1 MATDYSNGWIKFDE
15 DGYSNL
21 FEMDKM
27 ITTNVDVDKLKEFA
41 LFKPKTKLSEIDG
54 VLRRDDARVLIP
66 EVLNEQIQTKV
77 QEARVGREL
86 VQTVSLAGDSMAWL
100 EETGFEAEQVP
111 EGAEVPIKHATWE
124 KFYINVVKIGVRP
137 VITREMIEDAHWDV
151 VRRNLD
157 QAALAMARYEDWMI
171 MNALNAGVPNNAA
184 ITDGVGGIGTVVGSH
199 RINMGSGGAGDS
211 LTWRSI
217 AKALTVMRL
226 ENYTPDVMLI
236 HPVQMYDL
244 LTMEGDF
251 IGATEKA
258 YLTLPERVTSAM
270 SNGTIGSIG
279 GMRVVVSANQPAG
292 QVLMFD
298 SSVYGVLAERRP
310 VSMDKYNDVVR
321 QMEGIV
327 LTQRLMPA
335 AIRRDAAVMLTGGKT
350 TIVT

>member
-1 MATDYSNGWIKFDE
+1 MTVDYSDGWIKFDE

-21 FEMDKM
+21 FDIDRM
-27 ITTNVDVDKLKEFA
+27 ITTNVNVNKLKEFA
-41 LFKPKTKLSEIDG
+41 LFKPKTKLTELDG
-54 VLRRDDARVLIP
+54 VLKRDDARVLIP

-86 VQTVSLAGDSMAWL
+86 VQTVSMSSDSMAWM
-100 EETGFEAEQVP
+100 EETGFEAEIVP

-124 KFYINVVKIGVRP
+124 KFYINVVKTGVRP

-157 QAALAMARYEDWMI
+157 QAALAMARIEDWMI
-171 MNALNAGVPNNAA
+171 MDALNAGVPNGSA
-184 ITDGVGGIGTVVGSH
+184 IALGVGGIGTKVANH
-199 RINMGSGGAGDS
+199 RIQMGAAGVGDS

-270 SNGTIGSIG
+270 TNGTIGSIG
-279 GMRVVVSANQPAG
+279 GMRVVVSANQTAG

-298 SSVYGVLAERRP
+298 SSVYAVLAERRP
-310 VSMDKYNDVVR
+310 VSIDKYNDVIR
-321 QMEGIV
+321 QLEGIV
-327 LTQRLMPA
+327 LTQRLKPA